1 MPSGFQ
7 LEPRDNC
14 PFSTPW
20 VPSLHRPNLP
30 WLPYAWATSPRHHL
44 PGPMLALEFMTST
57 GHLSYLWNH
66 LCNLDWKVS
75 GSPEPDHQVYGS
87 CSAPSPLWAAHT
99 SLHVKVFGDT
109 GKGEKSR
116 CLVSWKT
123 SKELEVGDSK
133 SIQTP
138 SWSRKNWSYSPTS
151 LLKTYSSILVW
162 RIPRTE
168 DPGRPQS
175 IHSVPKSRTM
185 TEATQHCMAPQTQ
198 HNNCYLSS
206 DFVPI
211 VRLSRPLSE
220 S

>member
-14 PFSTPW
+14 PFNTAC

-30 WLPYAWATSPRHHL
+30 ACLIAEPLPPWHHL
-44 PGPMLALEFMTST
+44 PGSTSALEFMTST

-75 GSPEPDHQVYGS
+75 GSPEPDHQFYGN
-87 CSAPSPLWAAHT
+87 CSAPSPLWAAHA

-123 SKELEVGDSK
+123 FKELEVGDSK

-138 SWSRKNWSYSPTS
+138 SRKNWSYSPTS
-151 LLKTYSSILVW
+151 PLKTYSSILVW

-175 IHSVPKSRTM
+175 IHRVPKSRTV
-185 TEATQHCMAPQTQ
+185 TEAT
-198 HNNCYLSS
+198 
-206 DFVPI
+206 
-211 VRLSRPLSE
+211 
-220 S
+220 